1 MDYPF
6 QVLFFSDPKLLHALF
21 MSSKTLHHIPAEVLL
36 DNHPE
41 NSDVTGISG
50 VIMGHYTL
58 KP

>member
-1 MDYPF
+1 
-6 QVLFFSDPKLLHALF
+6 

-58 KP
+58 KPY